1 MVRMEIK
8 VFDKDGND
16 VTNERNWYIGVDGVL
31 YMQTNDID
39 SPLYEANDIKGYR
52 YRYKIIFN
60 D

>member
-16 VTNERNWYIGVDGVL
+16 VTNERDWYIGVDGVL

-39 SPLYEANDIKGYR
+39 SPLYEANDMKGCR
-52 YRYKIIFN
+52 YRYKIIFS

>member
-16 VTNERNWYIGVDGVL
+16 VTNERDWYIDVNGVL
-31 YMQTNDID
+31 YMRTNDID
-39 SPLYEANDIKGYR
+39 SPLYEANDMKGCR
-52 YRYKIIFN
+52 YRYKIIFS